1 MKNRLWA
8 SQGLKV
14 TAAVLLSV
22 LSLKSMAFS
31 IPQSPQAIEA
41 SKIAYLQL
49 NANLGKPEAQYLLG
63 IMYLTGKYVDQS
75 TSRAMGLITEA
86 AEGGD
91 EKAQKTLADLYYEG
105 QFIRRD
111 FGQAARWY
119 KILADNKNNKQ
130 SQWANFRLGV
140 IYAAG
145 GAGVARNCGQALFQF
160 ELVGDDLALGNAA
173 WILATCPEAQYRD
186 GHKAE
191 RMLKP
196 LLAANKNNP
205 VYLDNLAAA
214 YAEQGDFKAAIATQ
228 KQAIKIIDK
237 VTQEA
242 DFQAYVQRLALYKK
256 KQPFREHLGVIP
268 M

>member
-1 MKNRLWA
+1 MKHRLWA

-14 TAAVLLSV
+14 TAVLLSV

-31 IPQSPQAIEA
+31 IPQSPQAIEG

-63 IMYLTGKYVDQS
+63 LMSLTGKYVDQN
-75 TSRAMGLITEA
+75 TQQAMSLITAA
-86 AEGGD
+86 AEAGD
-91 EKAQKTLADLYYEG
+91 EKAQKVLADLYYDG
-105 QFIRRD
+105 QLFPQD
-111 FGQAARWY
+111 FMQAERWY
-119 KILADNKNNKQ
+119 KMLADNKSNKHN
-130 SQWANFRLGV
+130 QWANFRLGF

-145 GAGVARNCGQALFQF
+145 GAGVSRDCGKALFQF

-214 YAEQGDFKAAIATQ
+214 YAEQGDFKAAVKTQ
-228 KQAIKIIDK
+228 QQAIRVVDK
-237 VTQEA
+237 VAQESE
-242 DFQAYVQRLALYKK
+242 FNAYMKRLSLYKQQK
-256 KQPFREHLGVIP
+256 PFREDLRLIA